1 MKRSKLISLAMNFAS
16 FLVEQVEV
24 KSIILFGSVAKN
36 NFDDESDIDL
46 FIECNKKDENKIFDI
61 LELYKKT
68 EAYEKFKLEKV
79 NNNLSIK
86 AGNLNEWKGLQ
97 RSIISGGIVL
107 YGNYK
112 GTPDKLNHKL
122 LFLLDLKNISR
133 ANKIRVWR
141 TLYGYKQKVGK
152 KVYFSKGKIEKKL
165 GRGAFLVPI
174 ENSSEVINYLNKNKI
189 KYSILDIWTE

>member
-1 MKRSKLISLAMNFAS
+1 MKRNKIISLAMNFSS
-16 FLVEQVEV
+16 FLVGQIEA

-46 FIECNKKDENKIFDI
+46 FIECDKKESEKIGQV

-68 EAYEKFKLEKV
+68 EEYEKFILAGIKNEI
-79 NNNLSIK
+79 SIK
-86 AGNLNEWKGLQ
+86 SGKLDEWKDLK

-107 YGNYK
+107 YGNYR

-122 LFLLDLKNISR
+122 LFLLNFEGISR
-133 ANKIRVWR
+133 ASKIKVWR
-141 TLYGYKQKVGK
+141 NLYGYKQKVGK
-152 KVYFSKGKIEKKL
+152 KVYISKGRVEKKL

-174 ENSSEVINYLNKNKI
+174 QDSQEVISYLKKSKI
-189 KYSILDIWTE
+189 KYSLLDVWTE